1 MDNLILAVNTVL
13 PFLLYIS
20 FGYGI
25 RSIKA
30 VGEGFMDELNG
41 LVFLAF
47 FPLNMFCNVYDIPDG
62 LHPDARLVIT
72 ALASIFILIA
82 LLMMIVP
89 LIVKEN
95 TRRGV
100 IVQAIYRSN
109 FVLFAVPLT
118 EHIFGAEGK
127 ALAAM
132 MIAFVIPTYNTMAVI
147 ILEYFHGG
155 SVKPLQ
161 LFHNII
167 KNPLIIGTLTGV
179 AFRLLH
185 IHLAQPI
192 YQAVSAFATLTTPIA
207 LFALGGTLHFSALHD
222 NLKYLAP
229 ALAFKLVALPA
240 LILVVATLFGFTPI
254 ERFILFVLYAT
265 PVATSSYAMAK
276 NMGGDGELAAQFV
289 VFSSS
294 VCILTLFLWIFALK
308 TLGLI

>member
-13 PFLLYIS
+13 PFMLYIS

-30 VGEGFMDELNG
+30 VSEGFMNELNG

-47 FPLNMFCNVYDIPDG
+47 FPLNMFCNVYDIPEG
-62 LHPDARLVIT
+62 IHPNARLVIT
-72 ALASIFILIA
+72 ALASILIVLA
-82 LLMMIVP
+82 LLMTIVP
-89 LIVKEN
+89 LLVKEN

-118 EHIFGAEGK
+118 EHIFGAEGR
-127 ALAAM
+127 AIAAM
-132 MIAFVIPTYNTMAVI
+132 MIAFVIPTYNASAVI

-161 LFHNII
+161 LIRNIL
-167 KNPLIIGTLTGV
+167 KNPLILGTLTGV

-185 IHLAQPI
+185 IHLPQPI

-207 LFALGGTLHFSALHD
+207 LFALGGTLHFAAVHD

-229 ALAFKLVALPA
+229 ALAVKLFVLPT
-240 LILVVATLFGFTPI
+240 LILVAATLMGFTPI

-294 VCILTLFLWIFALK
+294 VCILTLFIWIFVLK
-308 TLGLI
+308 TIGFI